1 MSMEENKAVADRLF
15 DAINCGR
22 LDDLP
27 QIVAPDVVDH
37 NEVIFMQPDGPGG
50 VTQGIQMLLHGFPDL
65 HLTVE
70 ELIAEGDRVVARLTM
85 SGTNTGDYRG
95 LPQPTQQHFE
105 SEAVAILT
113 IADGR
118 VAEVRGTADRMG
130 MLTQLGILPD
140 LG

>member
-1 MSMEENKAVADRLF
+1 MGLAENKAVVGRLF
-15 DAINCGR
+15 DAINSGR
-22 LDDLP
+22 LEELP

-50 VTQGIQMLLHGFPDL
+50 VTQGIQMLLQGFPDL
-65 HLTVE
+65 HLAVKD
-70 ELIAEGDRVVARLTM
+70 LIAEGDRVVARLAM

-95 LPQPTQQHFE
+95 LPQPTGQHFE

-130 MLTQLGILPD
+130 MLTQLGILPA